1 MMPKLSVWLVR
12 AALIQ
17 MGIGFLFGSLLL
29 HHKGIPIY
37 GWTWKLL
44 TPHIEIMIFGWTI
57 QFVMGIAYWVL
68 PRFTGARR
76 YGRTWL
82 GWLSFALINL
92 SVLIAGLGGWF
103 DHDALMIAGRICGLA
118 AILAYLTLIWP
129 RIKPIALPSVIKEG
143 VTR

>member
-1 MMPKLSVWLVR
+1 MPKLSVWLVR

-17 MGIGFLFGSLLL
+17 MGVGFLLGALILF
-29 HHKGIPIY
+29 HKGIPIY
-37 GWTWKLL
+37 DWMWKLL

-57 QFVMGIAYWVL
+57 QFIMGVGYWVL
-68 PRFTGARR
+68 PRFPGNQR

-103 DHDALMIAGRICGLA
+103 DHDVLLIAGRVSGLA
-118 AILAYLTLIWP
+118 AILAFILMMWP
-129 RIKPIALPSVIKEG
+129 RIKPIALPPSAKE
-143 VTR
+143 RFAK